1 MCERYNEYFVRV
13 STKENT
19 RIECSPP
26 TKSAAILVVHCGVL
40 TAPNINAIWVIYLFD
55 LLLYLELGPAF
66 KREVLQEKNVSLN
79 RQVGGRASMS
89 PSLVLTK
96 FSPHVRIVDA
106 VSRNADVVAEWR

>member
-55 LLLYLELGPAF
+55 LLQLLGPAF

-79 RQVGGRASMS
+79 RQVGGAGS
-89 PSLVLTK
+89 P
-96 FSPHVRIVDA
+96 
-106 VSRNADVVAEWR
+106 

>member
-55 LLLYLELGPAF
+55 LLELELGPAF

-79 RQVGGRASMS
+79 RQVGGAGSPWVHLLFLPNFLHMS
-89 PSLVLTK
+89 
-96 FSPHVRIVDA
+96 
-106 VSRNADVVAEWR
+106 E

>member
-55 LLLYLELGPAF
+55 LLELELGPAF

-79 RQVGGRASMS
+79 RQVGGAGS
-89 PSLVLTK
+89 P
-96 FSPHVRIVDA
+96 
-106 VSRNADVVAEWR
+106 